1 MTTSDQSK
9 MSRQDRIR
17 KVLAGA
23 QKHFPAPTTIT
34 LAGAPYTTAQLA
46 DLGQKDIAASD
57 AATQARAT
65 WLKAVQVQDTS
76 HAQVDPVFRLFH
88 NYCVAAFGD
97 TTNAADTLAD
107 FGYQPR
113 KPRSKNVATKNTTA
127 QKALATRKARGT
139 IGPVAKKAIKGTVP
153 SASTLSDA
161 VKIAA
166 PVASSSTTEQ
176 PAASAAPATGGSSQ
190 HNAS

>member
-1 MTTSDQSK
+1 MEKIARALTKTSRSGSLSIETHARRGKVLRHGGLTIRDPPGEAIMTTSDQSK

-76 HAQVDPVFRLFH
+76 HAQVDPVFR
-88 NYCVAAFGD
+88 
-97 TTNAADTLAD
+97 
-107 FGYQPR
+107 
-113 KPRSKNVATKNTTA
+113 
-127 QKALATRKARGT
+127 
-139 IGPVAKKAIKGTVP
+139 
-153 SASTLSDA
+153 
-161 VKIAA
+161 
-166 PVASSSTTEQ
+166 
-176 PAASAAPATGGSSQ
+176 
-190 HNAS
+190 

>member
-1 MTTSDQSK
+1 MTTSDKSK

-23 QKHFPAPTTIT
+23 QKHFVPPVTFT
-34 LAGAPYTTAQLA
+34 LAGVAYTTAQLT

-57 AATQARAT
+57 AATQAKAT
-65 WLKAVQVQDTS
+65 WLKAVQVQEDT

-113 KPRSKNVATKNTTA
+113 KPRSKDVAVKNTTA
-127 QKALATRKARGT
+127 QKARATRKARGT
-139 IGPVAKKAIKGTVP
+139 MGPVAKKAIKGTVP
-153 SASTLSDA
+153 VAQPDVS
-161 VKIAA
+161 VAA
-166 PVASSSTTEQ
+166 PVATPSTSQ
-176 PAASAAPATGGSSQ
+176 PAPAAAPATGGSTQ
-190 HNAS
+190 HSPS